1 MVIEERGSLIFM
13 CENQTNG
20 SNYGCGSGDGES
32 DLNGCGFGYG
42 TSHDNSLVNFQ
53 KLNPLLLL
61 RKKEFPDINSLL
73 YFYEHVNL
81 GNQAGCGNGFDV
93 GKLI

>member
-1 MVIEERGSLIFM
+1 MVIEEQDSLIFM
-13 CENQTNG
+13 SENQTNG
-20 SNYGCGSGDGES
+20 SNYGCG
-32 DLNGCGFGYG
+32 FGYG
-42 TSHDNSLVNFQ
+42 TSYDNSLVNFQ